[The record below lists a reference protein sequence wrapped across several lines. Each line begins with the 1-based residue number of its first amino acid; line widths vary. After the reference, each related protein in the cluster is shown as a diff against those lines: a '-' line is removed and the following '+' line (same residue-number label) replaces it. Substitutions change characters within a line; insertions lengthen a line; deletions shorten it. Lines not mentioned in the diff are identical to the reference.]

1 MVVVNINDL
10 DSTPIWRSTH
20 VKDAVMMKRGRVMV
34 EMDGNRSMVVIVSN
48 SDGFHG
54 LCQHVCLVYGIG
66 VRRLAIRY
74 RS

>member
-10 DSTPIWRSTH
+10 DSTPIWGSTH
-20 VKDAVMMKRGRVMV
+20 VKDAVMMKRRRIMV

-54 LCQHVCLVYGIG
+54 LW
-66 VRRLAIRY
+66 
-74 RS
+74 

>member
-1 MVVVNINDL
+1 
-10 DSTPIWRSTH
+10 
-20 VKDAVMMKRGRVMV
+20 MV
-34 EMDGNRSMVVIVSN
+34 EMDGNRSMVVIESN